1 MEYDAGK
8 EIRRAVDTGKVIFG
22 EKQAKK
28 SVLNGN
34 GEIIIVSS
42 NLSGSKKENLQY
54 FAKLA
59 NIAYFEFEGT
69 GTKLGSVCGKPFAV
83 STMVIQDTGKS
94 SILKAVTETAGKK
107 TTVKKKAVRKK

>member
-8 EIRRAVDTGKVIFG
+8 EIRRAVDTGKVLFG
-22 EKQAKK
+22 EKESKK

-42 NLSGSKKENLQY
+42 NLSSSKKEQLQY

-59 NIAYFEFEGT
+59 SIAYFEFDGT
-69 GTKLGSVCGKPFAV
+69 GTKLGSVCGKPFAI

-94 SILKAVTETAGKK
+94 SILKAVTETATQKP
-107 TTVKKKAVRKK
+107 TAKKKAVRKK